1 MKTGAVSSQ
10 WYAFAT
16 VVLWSS
22 AFVFTKVALLS
33 FSSTALGFLRCAI
46 ASVVLY
52 AVLRCKGVRM
62 LNWRELPRF
71 TLSGALKKSEYDVIR
86 FLPRIFNASFLS
98 SFTASTLA

>member
-52 AVLRCKGVRM
+52 AVLRC
-62 LNWRELPRF
+62 
-71 TLSGALKKSEYDVIR
+71 
-86 FLPRIFNASFLS
+86 
-98 SFTASTLA
+98 

>member
-46 ASVVLY
+46 ASGKL
-52 AVLRCKGVRM
+52 A
-62 LNWRELPRF
+62 
-71 TLSGALKKSEYDVIR
+71 SAAALQGG
-86 FLPRIFNASFLS
+86 
-98 SFTASTLA
+98 

>member
-1 MKTGAVSSQ
+1 MRGEEMKTGAVSSQ

-52 AVLRCKGVRM
+52 AVLRCKG
-62 LNWRELPRF
+62 
-71 TLSGALKKSEYDVIR
+71 
-86 FLPRIFNASFLS
+86 
-98 SFTASTLA
+98 

>member
-1 MKTGAVSSQ
+1 MRGEEMKTGAVSSQ

-46 ASVVLY
+46 ASVVL
-52 AVLRCKGVRM
+52 
-62 LNWRELPRF
+62 
-71 TLSGALKKSEYDVIR
+71 
-86 FLPRIFNASFLS
+86 
-98 SFTASTLA
+98 

>member
-1 MKTGAVSSQ
+1 MRGEEMKTGAVSSQ

-46 ASVVLY
+46 ASVVLMPCC
-52 AVLRCKGVRM
+52 AARG
-62 LNWRELPRF
+62 
-71 TLSGALKKSEYDVIR
+71 
-86 FLPRIFNASFLS
+86 
-98 SFTASTLA
+98 